1 MANLENS
8 VSLISQINNLEMTNE
23 LRIEVSKYIN
33 FNKDDKGISNIMFRN
48 NLHYIIDNVKK
59 ETLLAELKAL
69 KY

>member
-33 FNKDDKGISNIMFRN
+33 FNKDDKGISNIIFRN